1 MISRSDRFIQLPG
14 TLSTASAGETILVNL
29 TTGRF
34 YGLSPS
40 ASLVWA
46 ALAEPRTRA
55 EVISGVLQQQR
66 NPPPAAEKQLALFL
80 DELQHEGL
88 IVEATPDAP
97 EPAPLPLPAELQPYT
112 APRLDRGTLS
122 QAANG
127 VSGNDDGNTTGLG
140 STAES

>member
-29 TTGRF
+29 STGRF

-40 ASLVWA
+40 ASLMWA

-55 EVISGVLQQQR
+55 EVISGVLRRMR
-66 NPPPAAEKQLALFL
+66 NTTPAAGKEIAVFL
-80 DELQHEGL
+80 DELQQEGL
-88 IVEATPDAP
+88 VVEATPNAP
-97 EPAPLPLPAELQPYT
+97 QAPPLDLPNEVLPYST
-112 APRLDRGTLS
+112 PRLDRGTLS

-127 VSGNDDGNTTGLG
+127 FGGPDDGS
-140 STAES
+140 STAGGFPLQS